1 MKSIR
6 SIKFSKVFRIALV
19 VFIFI
24 SSALALYL
32 EYYEDFDP
40 VQMAIELKNDNKRD
54 QALDVI
60 EFSKENNIGDQKALE
75 DLHKK
80 YQYSMKEKAGDLFWH
95 GAVKGNVFNTYSG
108 IGCIGADLAIIGDIR
123 DLVKQGYYYSTGKD
137 VDWVVAALSAIG
149 LGTTVAEATGAGTAV
164 DAGVSVVKTTVK
176 YVTKIF
182 KKIPD
187 SMLKTAIT
195 GQKLGAKAYKRI
207 WALFRG
213 TKFSIPDMAIILSRV
228 KGVRHLNT
236 AVDLTK
242 RLKKGGVIL
251 INNAGEAGLKTYEK
265 FKTLRLEKLFVSAF
279 KRNPKA
285 VLGVTKYHTIIHS
298 IKIFKKQG
306 LLIPAVIAASTLAM
320 ILAMFPFWVPLGTL
334 IGSGGYLGW
343 GIYQYRKKT
352 RKGTANRKSGR
363 NIC

>member
-1 MKSIR
+1 MRAIWN
-6 SIKFSKVFRIALV
+6 IKFTKVFRIALV
-19 VFIFI
+19 LFIFI
-24 SSALALYL
+24 SSGLALYL
-32 EYYEDFDP
+32 EYCENFDP
-40 VQMAIELKNDNKRD
+40 VQMAMALKNDNKRD

-60 EFSKENNIGDQKALE
+60 EFSKENNIGDQQALE

-80 YQYSMKEKAGDLFWH
+80 YQYSLKEKAGDLFWH

-123 DLVKQGYYYSTGKD
+123 DLAKQGYYYATGKD
-137 VDWVVAALSAIG
+137 VDWVVTALSAIG
-149 LGTTVAEATGAGTAV
+149 LGTTVAEATGAGTTV

-176 YVTKIF
+176 YVTNIF

-187 SMLKTAIT
+187 SLLKTAII
-195 GQKLGAKAYKRI
+195 GRKLDAKTYKRI

-213 TKFSIPDMAIILSRV
+213 TKFSIPDMAVILSKV
-228 KGVRHLNT
+228 KSVRHLNI

-251 INNAGEAGLKTYEK
+251 INKAGGAGLKTYEK
-265 FKTLRLEKLFVSAF
+265 FKSLKLGKLFASAF

-298 IKIFKKQG
+298 LKIFKKQG
-306 LLIPAVIAASTLAM
+306 PLIPVIVAASTLAM
-320 ILAMFPFWVPLGTL
+320 ILAMFPFWVPLGAL

-343 GIYQYRKKT
+343 GIYQYRKRT
-352 RKGTANRKSGR
+352 TKGTASISKSG
-363 NIC
+363 